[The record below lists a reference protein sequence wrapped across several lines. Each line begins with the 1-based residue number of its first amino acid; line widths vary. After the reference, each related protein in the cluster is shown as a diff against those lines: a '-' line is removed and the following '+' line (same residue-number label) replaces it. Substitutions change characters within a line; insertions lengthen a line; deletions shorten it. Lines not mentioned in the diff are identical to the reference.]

1 LRTKYPL
8 LPISMADQYKLTQEA
23 DDLKRLSD
31 RRYGQGML
39 ILDLLFLKQLL
50 KPFQVVVAVLMTYDI
65 INLIPQQVRLSICK
79 QRSYIIP
86 SLLGSV
92 SSQACAHLIMRFQL
106 TIATN
111 V

>member
-1 LRTKYPL
+1 
-8 LPISMADQYKLTQEA
+8 MADQYRLTQEA

-79 QRSYIIP
+79 Q
-86 SLLGSV
+86 
-92 SSQACAHLIMRFQL
+92 
-106 TIATN
+106 
-111 V
+111 

>member
-1 LRTKYPL
+1 
-8 LPISMADQYKLTQEA
+8 MADQYRFNPEA
-23 DDLKRLSD
+23 YVNDLKRLSD

-39 ILDLLFLKQLL
+39 ILGLLFWKHPLT
-50 KPFQVVVAVLMTYDI
+50 PFQAVIATLMAYDI
-65 INLIPQQVRLSICK
+65 INLIPQQVRLSMCK

-92 SSQACAHLIMRFQL
+92 SSQACSHLIMRFQS